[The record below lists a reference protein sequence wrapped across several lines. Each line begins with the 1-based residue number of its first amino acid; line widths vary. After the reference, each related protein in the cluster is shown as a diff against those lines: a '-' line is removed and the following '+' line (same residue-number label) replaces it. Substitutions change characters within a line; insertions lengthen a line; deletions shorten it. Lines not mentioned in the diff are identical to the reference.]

1 MLEQKIELR
10 VKRTT
15 HIKERKRRKIRIGA
29 KVLRLDVCDLFK
41 KNQENQYGLKE
52 WARDRE
58 ETDDMKELIK
68 EQIF

>member
-1 MLEQKIELR
+1 MLEQKIELS

-41 KNQENQYGLKE
+41 KKQENQYGLKE
-52 WARDRE
+52 
-58 ETDDMKELIK
+58 
-68 EQIF
+68 